1 VGKLAECGAMVN
13 TMIILLTTV
22 YQCYQY
28 LIIIRETDLHKF
40 DNLFLNEFFEIEA
53 VNFQKTEIQNKE
65 LSSKNIVFIYLS
77 YFLYWKN
84 K

>member
-1 VGKLAECGAMVN
+1 MSSCFIKQGLTGTVAPSIGKTFEQLKLPSEDQV
-13 TMIILLTTV
+13 
-22 YQCYQY
+22 
-28 LIIIRETDLHKF
+28 
-40 DNLFLNEFFEIEA
+40 NEFIKIEA

-65 LSSKNIVFIYLS
+65 LFSKNIVFIYLS

>member
-1 VGKLAECGAMVN
+1 MVMCHALISKKKHYKLHHKVVSF

-40 DNLFLNEFFEIEA
+40 DNLFLNPIEHC
-53 VNFQKTEIQNKE
+53 
-65 LSSKNIVFIYLS
+65 LSIYIRIIVC
-77 YFLYWKN
+77 
-84 K
+84 